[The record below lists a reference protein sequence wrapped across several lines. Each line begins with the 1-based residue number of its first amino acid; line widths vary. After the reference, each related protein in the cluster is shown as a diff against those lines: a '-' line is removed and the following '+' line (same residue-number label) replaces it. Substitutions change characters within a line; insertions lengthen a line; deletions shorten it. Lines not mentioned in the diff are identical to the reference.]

1 MKNDCKRFLNG
12 DKRFH
17 RIPSSDT
24 ILRVLA
30 RIETKVLENVF
41 AEYAR
46 STFKSKLE
54 EDGVIAI
61 KGKTERN
68 SEYSPQTWGG
78 KRHKPIHIVSA
89 LATRLGVCFGQV
101 KKTSE
106 KSNEITAIP
115 EPLELLDLKDRIG
128 MVRSRRYNKKTK
140 EDSYNWQ
147 QTKFMYQ
154 IPELP

>member
-1 MKNDCKRFLNG
+1 MYIPVFL
-12 DKRFH
+12 KK
-17 RIPSSDT
+17 IEKSLSSDT

-30 RIETKVLENVF
+30 SIETKVLENVF

-54 EDGVIAI
+54 EDDVIAI
-61 KGKTERN
+61 NGKTERN
-68 SEYSPQTWGG
+68 SEYSPQTWSE
-78 KRHKPIHIVSA
+78 KRHKTIHIVSA
-89 LATRLGVCFGQV
+89 LATRLVVCFGQV

-115 EPLELLDLKDRIG
+115 EPLELLDLKDGTG
-128 MVRSRRYNKKTK
+128 MVRSRRHNKKTK

-154 IPELP
+154 TPELP

>member
-1 MKNDCKRFLNG
+1 MVKNDCKRFLNG

-41 AEYAR
+41 AEYER

-54 EDGVIAI
+54 EDDVIAI

-78 KRHKPIHIVSA
+78 KRHKPIHIVST

-101 KKTSE
+101 KK
-106 KSNEITAIP
+106 NI
-115 EPLELLDLKDRIG
+115 
-128 MVRSRRYNKKTK
+128 
-140 EDSYNWQ
+140 
-147 QTKFMYQ
+147 
-154 IPELP
+154 